1 MAHEIGQV
9 IEVTAHEI
17 DRFGQGVSRLDDVV
31 VFTHGLLKDEKALV
45 IITKV
50 KRNFIESK
58 IKKILITSPLRK
70 TSPSQL
76 GSLDLYHL
84 NDESQNE
91 WQYQVT
97 QTTLLRNIGYNGPIE
112 PVISSVK
119 TLNYRNK
126 VVYHV
131 LNNPLM
137 RLGLFTKEPIELREV
152 HTFILN
158 SLAIQRCISKIQQ
171 QSIIVDPEIFKHIV
185 LRSNEKE
192 EVLVTLVAYQET
204 FVGLNELV
212 NIIKSFKEV
221 IGITLNIKP
230 NEKTI
235 LGKQSILLYGKNEIN
250 FNLGHLK
257 LKLNDRSFMQVN
269 SEVMLKTY
277 EQIANAIKFDTVVD
291 CYSGIGS
298 IGYFIGNLVKK
309 VIMIENNHENILM
322 AKEIKMFHKGNYE
335 IFLGNVE
342 SILPKLKSEVVIFDP
357 PRTGLHASLLE
368 MVKEK
373 KYLQIIYLSCELNTL
388 VRDLKS
394 LSETYHITKVY
405 PVRMFPQTTSI
416 ETLVVLDLK

>member
-1 MAHEIGQV
+1 MVHEVGQTIEVVAHEV
-9 IEVTAHEI
+9 
-17 DRFGQGVSRLDDVV
+17 DRFGQGVSRLDELV

-45 IITKV
+45 TITKI
-50 KRNFIESK
+50 KQKFIESK
-58 IKKILITSPLRK
+58 IKKILIQSPLRK
-70 TSPSQL
+70 TMPSQL

-84 NDESQNE
+84 NDESQND
-91 WQYQVT
+91 WQYQIT
-97 QTTLLRNIGYNGPIE
+97 QTTLERNIGYNGPIE
-112 PVISSVK
+112 PVIASSK

-171 QSIIVDPEIFKHIV
+171 QSIIVDPEVFKHIV
-185 LRSNEKE
+185 LRSNEKD
-192 EVLVTLVAYQET
+192 EVLVTLVAYQEN

-212 NIIKSFKEV
+212 SLIKNFKEV
-221 IGITLNIKP
+221 VGITLNIKP

-269 SEVMLKTY
+269 SDVMLKTY
-277 EQIANAIKFDTVVD
+277 DMIAKSVKFDTVVD

-298 IGYFIGNLVKK
+298 IGYYIGSQVKK
-309 VIMIENNHENILM
+309 VIMIENNHENVSM
-322 AKEIKMFHKGNYE
+322 AKDIKMFHKGNYE

-342 SILPKLKSEVVIFDP
+342 TILPKLKSEVVIFDP
-357 PRTGLHASLLE
+357 PRTGLHPSLLE
-368 MVKEK
+368 MIKEK
-373 KYLQIIYLSCELNTL
+373 KFYQIIYLSCELNTL

-394 LSETYHITKVY
+394 LTEHYQISKVY